1 MYRVCIR
8 FCQYLLIIKKQ
19 MQEKRYQAYTIKTLA
34 HFCTEEKDK
43 YQSINK
49 NGKYNNVWR

>member
-1 MYRVCIR
+1 
-8 FCQYLLIIKKQ
+8 

-34 HFCTEEKDK
+34 HFFAQKKKDK

-49 NGKYNNVWR
+49 KWKIQQCLR